1 MRQNIKDELSTT
13 LITNDKIIQD
23 ILCDITYASA
33 YWVISIQ
40 PSIEYKELI
49 GNSIEEKWYDCIS
62 KSGYLIIKEND
73 EDTYSIHK
81 LYYSDL
87 DKAVSKIR
95 KLPQFLIKT
104 SWDGIFA
111 DAILQYAIFNDI
123 IYG

>member
-1 MRQNIKDELSTT
+1 MQQNIKNELSTA

-73 EDTYSIHK
+73 ENTYPIYK

-95 KLPQFLIKT
+95 KLPQFLIET

-123 IYG
+123 IYD

>member
-13 LITNDKIIQD
+13 LITNDEIIQD
-23 ILCDITYASA
+23 ILCDITYAST

-40 PSIEYKELI
+40 PSIKYKELI
-49 GNSIEEKWYDCIS
+49 GNSIEEKWYNCIS

-73 EDTYSIHK
+73 EDIYPIHK

-95 KLPQFLIKT
+95 KLPQFLIET
-104 SWDGIFA
+104 SWDETFA

-123 IYG
+123 IYS

>member
-1 MRQNIKDELSTT
+1 MRQNIKNELSTA
-13 LITNDKIIQD
+13 LITNDKIIRD

-73 EDTYSIHK
+73 EDIYPIHK

-95 KLPQFLIKT
+95 KLPQFLIET
-104 SWDGIFA
+104 SWDGAFA
-111 DAILQYAIFNDI
+111 DAILQYAIFNKI
-123 IYG
+123 IYA